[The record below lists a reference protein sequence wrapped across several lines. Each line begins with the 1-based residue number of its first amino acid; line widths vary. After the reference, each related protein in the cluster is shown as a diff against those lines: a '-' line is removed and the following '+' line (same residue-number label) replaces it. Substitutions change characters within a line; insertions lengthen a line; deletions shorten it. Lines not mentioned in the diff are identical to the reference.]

1 MSIQA
6 TQAGRLKAVFR
17 SIGYVCVWAAFCCAP
32 MACMTPERAVRE
44 SDETATRLATAYWRE
59 QTGVTNDVFDVH
71 RPADALT
78 LRVAMLAAARGD
90 QRVVF
95 PKIPHVEAAGSSNGV
110 LRLSL
115 KDALALA
122 ARNDRAYQ
130 NHKEAI
136 FNRALD
142 LDYQQYAFETTFS
155 GMILSILDGDF
166 GTKTATGR
174 GNAGF
179 DKTFQ
184 NGTKVAGMLA
194 ADLVT
199 LLREDWRSAAF
210 SGDLS
215 VTVPLL
221 RGAGRDVVMEPL
233 TQAERNLVYA
243 IRQFEYYRQTYAVS
257 VANSYFSVLK
267 AEQVAKNSVENHHRL
282 ELNSKR
288 ADMMFK
294 AGRMDRI
301 QMDQAHTDLL
311 GAEEGVISTRKSYQ
325 SALDNFKVKIGLP
338 PEGKIELDN
347 GELTILEKKMEK
359 IRTSTQDALE
369 GFPSEFEA
377 CRIALTE
384 RHDLFVTR
392 CEYEDVARNV
402 KVVADRLRPDLTLKG
417 GPSFN
422 RKRQTGEGSFRGDEI
437 WDATAQM
444 DLPWNRR
451 AERNAFRKQLISL
464 EQARRTLEA
473 KEDEVK
479 QTIRDDMR
487 GLEAARASYENAVR
501 AMTVAKQRV
510 SSNDLF
516 LQSGRSSMRD
526 ILEAESA
533 LLSARNSLC
542 SALVNWWMS
551 DLELRR
557 DMGVLRIGESGMW
570 VLPNGEHHG

>member
-1 MSIQA
+1 MSGSL
-6 TQAGRLKAVFR
+6 TKAGRPRAAIRFIVN
-17 SIGYVCVWAAFCCAP
+17 VCLWGALSVAP
-32 MACMTPERAVRE
+32 IACMTPERAVRE
-44 SDETATRLATAYWRE
+44 SDETATRLATAYWQD
-59 QTGVTNDVFDVH
+59 QTGTTNTFDVH

-78 LRVAMLAAARGD
+78 LRVAMLAAARGE

-95 PKIPHVEAAGSSNGV
+95 PKIPHVEAKGSSNGV

-122 ARNDRAYQ
+122 ARNDRTYQ
-130 NHKEAI
+130 GHKETI

-155 GMILSILDGDF
+155 GMILSLLDGDF
-166 GTKTATGR
+166 GTKTATER

-179 DKTFQ
+179 NKTLQ
-184 NGTKVAGMLA
+184 NGSKVAGLLA

-233 TQAERNLVYA
+233 TQAERSLVYA
-243 IRQFEYYRQTYAVS
+243 IRQFEFYRQTYAVS
-257 VANSYFSVLK
+257 VANNYFSVLK
-267 AEQVAKNSVENHHRL
+267 AEQVAKNSEENHHRL

-311 GAEEGVISTRKSYQ
+311 SAEEGVIASRKSYQ
-325 SALDNFKVKIGLP
+325 SALDGFKMRIGLP
-338 PEGKIELDN
+338 PDGKIELDS
-347 GELTILEKKMEK
+347 GELTVLERDMER
-359 IRTSTQDALE
+359 IRTSTQDPLD
-369 GFPSEFEA
+369 GFPSEVEA

-384 RHDLFVTR
+384 RHDVFITR

-422 RKRQTGEGSFRGDEI
+422 RKRQTGEGRFRGDEI
-437 WDATAQM
+437 WDASAEF
-444 DLPWNRR
+444 DFPWNRR
-451 AERNAFRKQLISL
+451 SERNAFRRQLISL

-487 GLEAARASYENAVR
+487 GLASARASYENAVR
-501 AMTVAKQRV
+501 AMAVAKQRV
-510 SSNDLF
+510 NSNDLF

-533 LLSARNSLC
+533 LLNARNSLC
-542 SALVNWWMS
+542 SALVNWWIS

-557 DMGVLRIGESGMW
+557 DMGVLKIGESGIW
-570 VLPNGEHHG
+570 ILPNGEHHG